1 MPQVANK
8 ALRAMLNDD
17 SKAIASFKEELN
29 EMGEYLAKEGN
40 QQALTFCYTLLMLC
54 DHVMCKES
62 LGLEVR
68 EQDHRVQGVGI
79 RAWELQSA
87 GSDILLHAPHAVRPR
102 AVQRVAGSG
111 SGNTLIK

>member
-1 MPQVANK
+1 MANK

-29 EMGEYLAKEGN
+29 EMGEFLAKEGN

-68 EQDHRVQGVGI
+68 QGLGFTQFRVRGLGFSEFSI
-79 RAWELQSA
+79 ITWS
-87 GSDILLHAPHAVRPR
+87 H
-102 AVQRVAGSG
+102 
-111 SGNTLIK
+111 N